1 MLKAQQAILSRRIP
15 PDKNKNMEK
24 VPATVGYVSPR
35 PESRVT
41 RQKHSIAHLLLPVHS
56 NLGRAFGLSNSK
68 V

>member
-1 MLKAQQAILSRRIP
+1 MLKAQQANLSRRFP
-15 PDKNKNMEK
+15 PEENKYGK
-24 VPATVGYVSPR
+24 VPTNIGYVSPR

-41 RQKHSIAHLLLPVHS
+41 RQKRPISRLFLPVQS